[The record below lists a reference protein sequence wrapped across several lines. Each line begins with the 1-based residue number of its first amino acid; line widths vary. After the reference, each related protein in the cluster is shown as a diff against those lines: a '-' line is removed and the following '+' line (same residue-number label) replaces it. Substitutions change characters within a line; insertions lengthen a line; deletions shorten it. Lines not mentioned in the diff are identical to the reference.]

1 MSTASYNIS
10 GMTCDHCVNSVRTEI
25 GKLSGVT
32 DVAVELS
39 TGHVTITSA
48 TTLDEADVIAA
59 IDEAG
64 YAASQAS

>member
-1 MSTASYNIS
+1 MSTASYSVS

-39 TGHVTITSA
+39 TGHVTITSV

-64 YAASQAS
+64 YAASPA